1 MRELR
6 SLVEVISNRLIAERV
21 HIASSAYDRTLGLI
35 GRKGLDASEAMW
47 FPQCGA
53 IHTWFMRFAIDV
65 AFLDAQHR
73 VVKLCSSVPPWRVV
87 VAAQPSRFT
96 VEMAQGTISR
106 TALRTGDVLAL
117 R

>member
-6 SLVEVISNRLIAERV
+6 LVEVLSNRLIARDV
-21 HIASSAYDRTLGLI
+21 HVARTMYDRTLGLI
-35 GRKGLDASEAMW
+35 GRRRLDESEAMW

-65 AFLDAQHR
+65 AFLDSHHR
-73 VVKLCSSVPPWRVV
+73 IVKLCASVPPWRVL
-87 VAAQPSRFT
+87 VAAHPSSFT
-96 VEMAQGTISR
+96 VEMSQGTISR
-106 TALRTGDVLAL
+106 TELRTGDVLAL